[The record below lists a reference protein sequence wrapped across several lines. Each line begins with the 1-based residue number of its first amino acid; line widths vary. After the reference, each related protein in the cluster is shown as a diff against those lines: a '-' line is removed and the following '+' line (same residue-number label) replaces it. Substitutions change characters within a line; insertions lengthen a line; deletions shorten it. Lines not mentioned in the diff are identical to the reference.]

1 MRLVNIKDSLKV
13 NVNGEELALRGL
25 KENENYYLMQFYKE
39 KVREGYNKEFDYY
52 TMGETKEEILSALDT
67 NARDKKAAKDN
78 FRYTSEEI
86 VNSSSLL
93 FNEEFVKGKI
103 KLEDLAEVERNEAG
117 KILHYKVKPEYCVS
131 EEAKFEYNE
140 KGEPIYAS
148 FNDKEYEIKK
158 VYDTEGRIVQ
168 TIYYIDGEF
177 VYKESIS
184 YYENY
189 EETLCCHTGAYQ
201 NINRRYFDDKKRPL
215 VDVMSDGIEFNK
227 DDISGISTYEYLDN
241 GDVIEESLI
250 ISDGVFNL

>member
-1 MRLVNIKDSLKV
+1 MRLVDIKDSLKV

-93 FNEEFVKGKI
+93 FNEEFIKGKI
-103 KLEDLAEVERNEAG
+103 KLEDLAEVERNESG

-131 EEAKFEYNE
+131 EEAKFEYDE
-140 KGEPIYAS
+140 KGEPIYTS

-189 EETLCCHTGAYQ
+189 EETLCHTGAYQ
-201 NINRRYFDDKKRPL
+201 NINRRYFDNKKRPL
-215 VDVMSDGIEFNK
+215 VDVMSDGVEFNK

>member
-1 MRLVNIKDSLKV
+1 MRLVDVKDLKV
-13 NVNGEELALRGL
+13 NVNGEEFAMREL

-39 KVREGYNKEFDYY
+39 KVRKGYNKEFDYY
-52 TMGETKEEILSALDT
+52 TMAETKEELLLGLEV
-67 NARDKKAAKDN
+67 NARDKKAGRDN
-78 FRYTSEEI
+78 FRYTSDEI

-103 KLEDLAEVERNEAG
+103 KLEDLAEVERDKDG

-131 EEAKFEYNE
+131 EEAKFKYDE
-140 KGEPIYAS
+140 KGKPIYVN
-148 FNDKEYEIKK
+148 FNDKEFEINKI
-158 VYDTEGRIVQ
+158 YDTEGRLAQ
-168 TIYYIDGEF
+168 MSYYLDGEF
-177 VYKESIS
+177 VYKECTS

-189 EETLCCHTGAYQ
+189 EETLCHTGAYQ
-201 NINRRYFDDKKRPL
+201 NINRRYYDDKKRPL
-215 VDVMSDGIEFNK
+215 VDFISDGIEFNK